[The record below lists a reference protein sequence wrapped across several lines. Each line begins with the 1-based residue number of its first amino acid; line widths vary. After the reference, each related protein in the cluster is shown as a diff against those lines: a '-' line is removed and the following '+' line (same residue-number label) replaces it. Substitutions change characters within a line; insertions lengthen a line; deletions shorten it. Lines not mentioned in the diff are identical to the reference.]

1 MKRVGLIGCGAI
13 GRVVAGLI
21 EREGR
26 ANNVVLGGVL
36 VRASRIAEAQ
46 AVLPP
51 GTPVVSDIDLLVAA
65 APDGIAECTGHGG
78 LRAYGPAVLEQGVG
92 LTVIS
97 IGALADQAL
106 EIALRRAADASGAR
120 VTLPSG
126 AVGGL
131 DLLAAAKL
139 GGLERVVYTSRKKP
153 VAWKGT
159 PAEKAADLDA
169 LTEATVF
176 YRGKAREAA
185 TAYPQN
191 ANVAAAVGL
200 AGIGLDAT
208 EVQLS
213 ADPAATG
220 NEHRIVAEGKFGRAE
235 FVIQGRT
242 LPDNPKTSML
252 AALSLARA
260 MLDVGARIVV

>member
-1 MKRVGLIGCGAI
+1 MKKVGLIGCGAI

-21 EREGR
+21 QREGR
-26 ANNVVLGGVL
+26 ANHVTLGGVL
-36 VRASRIAEAQ
+36 VREGRIDEAR
-46 AVLPP
+46 AALPH
-51 GTPVVSDIDLLVAA
+51 GTPVVSDIDLLIAA
-65 APDGIAECTGHGG
+65 APHGIAECTGHEG
-78 LRAYGPAVLEQGVG
+78 LRAYGPTVLEQGVG

-97 IGALADQAL
+97 IGALADPAL
-106 EIALRRAADASGAR
+106 EAALRRAADGSSAR
-120 VTLPSG
+120 ITLPSG

-139 GGLERVVYTSRKKP
+139 GGLDRVVYTARKKP

-159 PAEKAADLDA
+159 PAEKAVDLDA

-208 EVQLS
+208 EVQLT

-252 AALSLARA
+252 AALSLSRA

>member
-1 MKRVGLIGCGAI
+1 MKKVGLIGCGAI
-13 GRVVAGLI
+13 GRVVADLI
-21 EREGR
+21 HREGR
-26 ANNVVLGGVL
+26 ANGVALGGVL

-46 AVLPP
+46 AALPP
-51 GTPVVSDIDLLVAA
+51 GTPVVSDIDLLIAA
-65 APDGIAECTGHGG
+65 APHGIAECTGHEG

-97 IGALADQAL
+97 IGALADPAL
-106 EIALRRAADASGAR
+106 EAALRRAAERSGAR
-120 VTLPSG
+120 VALPSG

-131 DLLAAAKL
+131 DLLAAARL
-139 GGLERVVYTSRKKP
+139 GGLDRVVYTSRKKP
-153 VAWKGT
+153 GAWKGT
-159 PAEKAADLDA
+159 PAENAVDLDRLA
-169 LTEATVF
+169 EATVF

-185 TAYPQN
+185 MAYPQN

-208 EVQLS
+208 EVQLT

-235 FVIQGRT
+235 FMIQGRT
-242 LPDNPKTSML
+242 LPNNPKTSML

-260 MLDVGARIVV
+260 MLNVGARIVV